1 MDRSARLLTV
11 PSTSHAAC
19 VSGLTSI
26 TMWSALLPV
35 VASEGLELAGT
46 GALAPQSPALQR
58 HGAVD

>member
-35 VASEGLELAGT
+35 VASDDGRFG
-46 GALAPQSPALQR
+46 QR
-58 HGAVD
+58 TEILNQ